1 LTEKAI
7 HGQHEA
13 MNRSWLLSPSAP
25 APRPLAPGG
34 EGAAHGEYLRETFPY
49 SLPPLTRFENEPVP
63 LEPAPEIWITD
74 TTFRDGQQSR
84 VPYTPRQIA
93 DLYGL
98 LARLGGPR
106 GMIRQ
111 SEFFLYTDKDRR
123 AVELC
128 QEQGLPF
135 PQVTGWIRASLD
147 DYRLVRAAGLQETG
161 ILASISDYH
170 VYRKMRSDR
179 RTVLEGYVRVVEA
192 ALADGVV
199 PRVHLEDATRA
210 DVPGVVV
217 PFARRLMDLG
227 RQAGIQVKVR
237 YPDTLGVGVSHPNA
251 ALPRGIP
258 RLTAALR
265 HDAGVPPAALEYHGQ
280 NDLDAIV
287 SNAVSAWLYGAS
299 ANNGTLLGIG
309 ERSGNTP
316 IEALVFWL
324 ISLTGETH
332 GMDTLAITDI
342 ADYYRRIGEPVDARL
357 PFVGENFN
365 VTRAGVHADGLIKDE
380 EIYNPF
386 DTTALLGRPP
396 RVAITDK
403 SGTAGLLMWI
413 RDHRPELGTG
423 LIKQDPRVRRLNEA
437 IIEEFS
443 AGRVTSLG
451 DDEVGGLVDAMF
463 SPAQSGRDE
472 AS

>member
-1 LTEKAI
+1 MTK
-7 HGQHEA
+7 
-13 MNRSWLLSPSAP
+13 SWLLPTVDERAGQAP
-25 APRPLAPGG
+25 PL
-34 EGAAHGEYLRETFPY
+34 YLRETFPY
-49 SLPPLTRFENEPVP
+49 TLPPLTRFEADAVP
-63 LEPAPEIWITD
+63 LDPAPAIWITD

-84 VPYTPRQIA
+84 VPYTPEQIA
-93 DLYGL
+93 DLFEL

-111 SEFFLYTDKDRR
+111 SEFFLYTDRDRR

-128 QEQGLPF
+128 LEKGLRF
-135 PQVTGWIRASLD
+135 PEITGWIRATLD
-147 DYRLVRAAGLQETG
+147 DYRLVRAAGLAETG

-170 VYRKMRSDR
+170 IYRKMGSDR
-179 RTVLEGYVRVVEA
+179 ATVLEGYLRVVEA
-192 ALADGVV
+192 ALTDGVV
-199 PRVHLEDATRA
+199 PRVHLEDSTRA
-210 DVPGVVV
+210 DVHGVVV
-217 PFARRLMDLG
+217 PFVRRLMDLG
-227 RQAGIQVKVR
+227 REAGIQVKVR
-237 YPDTLGVGVSHPNA
+237 YPDTLGVGVPHPNA

-265 HDAGVPPAALEYHGQ
+265 HEAGVAPEALEFHGQ

-287 SNAVSAWLYGAS
+287 PNAVSAWLYGAA

-332 GMDTLAITDI
+332 GVETRVISEI
-342 ADYYRRIGEPVDARL
+342 ADYYRRIGEPVDVRL
-357 PFVGENFN
+357 PFLGENFN

-386 DTTALLGRPP
+386 DTTRLLNRPP

-403 SGTAGLLMWI
+403 SGAAGILMWI
-413 RDHRPELGTG
+413 RDHRPDLAAG
-423 LIKQDPRVRRLNEA
+423 LTKQDPRVRRLNERV
-437 IIEEFS
+437 IEEFS

-451 DDEVGGLVDAMF
+451 DDEVGCLVDEAF
-463 SPAQSGRDE
+463 SGPGAIVPA
-472 AS
+472 

>member
-1 LTEKAI
+1 MPLD
-7 HGQHEA
+7 
-13 MNRSWLLSPSAP
+13 PAP
-25 APRPLAPGG
+25 A
-34 EGAAHGEYLRETFPY
+34 
-49 SLPPLTRFENEPVP
+49 
-63 LEPAPEIWITD
+63 IWITD

-84 VPYTPRQIA
+84 APYTPEQIA
-93 DLYGL
+93 DLYAL
-98 LARLGGPR
+98 LARLGGPN

-128 QEQGLPF
+128 LAQGRPH
-135 PQVTGWIRASLD
+135 PEITGWIRASLD
-147 DYRLVRAAGLQETG
+147 DYRLVRAAGLRETG

-170 VYRKMRSDR
+170 IFRKMRSDR
-179 RTVLEGYVRVVEA
+179 ESVLNGYLRVVET

-210 DVPGVVV
+210 DVHGVVV
-217 PFARRLMDLG
+217 PFVRRLMDLG
-227 RQAGIQVKVR
+227 RQAGIQVKIR
-237 YPDTLGVGVSHPNA
+237 YPDTLGVGVPHPNA

-265 HDAGVPPAALEYHGQ
+265 HDAGVPPEALEYHGQ
-280 NDLDAIV
+280 NDLDAIIP
-287 SNAVSAWLYGAS
+287 NAVSAWLYGAA

-316 IEALVFWL
+316 IESLVFWL

-332 GMDTLAITDI
+332 GMDTTAVTEI
-342 ADYYRRIGEPVDARL
+342 ADYYRRIGEPVDVRL
-357 PFVGENFN
+357 PFVGSDFN

-386 DTTALLGRPP
+386 DTTLLLRRPP

-403 SGTAGLLMWI
+403 SGAAGLLLWM
-413 RDHRPELGTG
+413 RDHRPRLAADLT
-423 LIKQDPRVRRLNEA
+423 KQDPRVRRLNET

-443 AGRVTSLG
+443 AGRITSLS
-451 DDEVGGLVDAMF
+451 DDEVGELVDAAF
-463 SPAQSGRDE
+463 A
-472 AS
+472 